1 MTRTALVVLLVC
13 GLSARVRADPAPLPE
28 ADYES
33 LMGTLAAQ
41 TDEPI
46 GLLAI
51 ARSPRLGLEKGDLVR
66 AINGAPALTE
76 VTQFG
81 GLMIR
86 GKPALVNLTVV
97 RGKKELVVTVHIK
110 PGPVTEHTE
119 RARFI
124 ETLDRNKQWGMTSDY
139 QQVTRDGTPAGVVV
153 KMPWFIVM
161 NGPQEGDIIRRIDNH
176 AVTTPEEVA
185 TALDAARDHPQFVID
200 VDRLG
205 ETFQITV
212 ILDEPPPELTKA
224 IAQIKKINDTTY
236 EIPQAVVDGVLA
248 NPMAAANG
256 ARVVPAVKDGKPNGF
271 KLYAIRPTSM
281 YAALGLENGD
291 TLNNVNGMDLTTA
304 DKALEVYMKIHDAT
318 TVKLT
323 LTRRGKP
330 MTITYK
336 IK

>member
-1 MTRTALVVLLVC
+1 
-13 GLSARVRADPAPLPE
+13 LPE
-28 ADYES
+28 ADYQT

-51 ARSPRLGLEKGDLVR
+51 ASSPRLGLAKGDLVR
-66 AINGAPALTE
+66 AINGSPALTE
-76 VTQFG
+76 IAQFG

-86 GKPALVNLTVV
+86 GKPTLINLTVL
-97 RGKKELVVTVHIK
+97 RGKKEVVVTVHLK

-139 QQVTRDGTPAGVVV
+139 QQVTRDGTPSGVLVR
-153 KMPWFIVM
+153 MPWFIVM

-176 AVTTPEEVA
+176 PVTTPEEVA
-185 TALDAARDHPQFVID
+185 VALDASRDHPQFVID

-205 ETFQITV
+205 ETFQVIV
-212 ILDEPPPELTKA
+212 ILDDPPKEITAA

-236 EIPQAVVDGVLA
+236 EVPQAVLDGVLA
-248 NPMAAANG
+248 NPMGAATG
-256 ARVVPAVKDGKPNGF
+256 ARVVPAVKDGKADGF
-271 KLYAIRPTSM
+271 KLYAIRPSSI

-291 TLNNVNGMDLTTA
+291 SLHNVNGQELTTA
-304 DKALEVYMKIHDAT
+304 DKALEVYTKLRNAT
-318 TVKLT
+318 SIKLT
-323 LTRRGKP
+323 LTRRGKSI
-330 MTITYK
+330 TITYN